1 MSSSGIISQ
10 GAKRVASMIFSS
22 PKFKG
27 SINSSVGFIEFDL
40 VLKESHEWKTSPTS
54 NPIENGSDIT
64 DHVIIEQD
72 KITLNGYITNSS
84 IDIDLA
90 SFIGGTIAAYTPFGA
105 GSILSEALYKKPKK
119 VLEAFQMLYKL
130 KEAGEEVSIVT
141 TLKVYKDMVISNIS
155 IPREPSDG
163 DAIEVKIELVHIQKV
178 DVEMVEIPKGIKK
191 GKTASKKTAT
201 AADNAGK
208 KVAEKA
214 QDGSKKSLIQSGYDG
229 LKSLVGIK

>member
-1 MSSSGIISQ
+1 MGANGIISQ
-10 GAKRVASMIFSS
+10 GAKRAVSMIFSS

-27 SINSSVGFIEFDL
+27 SIDGSVGFIEFDL

-54 NPIENGSDIT
+54 NPIENGADIT
-64 DHVIIEQD
+64 DHVIMEQD
-72 KITLNGYITNSS
+72 KLILNGYVTNSS

-90 SFIGGTIAAYTPFGA
+90 SFIGGTVAAYTPFGA
-105 GSILSEALYKKPKK
+105 SSILSEAIYKKPKK

-130 KEAGEEVSIVT
+130 KEAGKEVSIVT
-141 TLKVYKDMVISNIS
+141 TIISNIS

-178 DVEMVEIPKGIKK
+178 DVEMVEVPKGIKK
-191 GKTASKKTAT
+191 GKTISKKTAT
-201 AADNAGK
+201 TADNAGK
-208 KVAEKA
+208 KIAEQAK
-214 QDGSKKSLIQSGYDG
+214 DGSKKSVIKAGYDG

>member
-1 MSSSGIISQ
+1 MGANGIISQ
-10 GAKRVASMIFSS
+10 GAKRAVSMIFSS

-27 SINSSVGFIEFDL
+27 SIDGSVGFIEFDL

-54 NPIENGSDIT
+54 NPIENGADIT
-64 DHVIIEQD
+64 DHVIMEQD
-72 KITLNGYITNSS
+72 KLILNGYVTNSS

-90 SFIGGTIAAYTPFGA
+90 SFIGGTVAAYTPFGA
-105 GSILSEALYKKPKK
+105 SSILSEAIYKKPKK

-130 KEAGEEVSIVT
+130 KEAGKEVSIVT
-141 TLKVYKDMVISNIS
+141 TIKVYKDMVISNIS

-178 DVEMVEIPKGIKK
+178 DVEMVEVPKGIKK
-191 GKTASKKTAT
+191 GKTISKKTAT
-201 AADNAGK
+201 TADNAGK
-208 KVAEKA
+208 KIAEQAK
-214 QDGSKKSLIQSGYDG
+214 DGSKKSVIKAGYDG